1 MSPHGRDAF
10 STDAG
15 QGRAARRAPF
25 ARETDLAQ
33 RVIEYLHAEQWTV
46 WQEVGMGGGAP
57 CCDIVARRGPA
68 VWAIECK
75 LRASL
80 EVLDQASRWIG
91 FANLVSVAV
100 PKPRGVNLY
109 RRVVRTFGVGVLWVG
124 DYVDHEPGPFVRVHR
139 NRSPWSLAKYLT
151 EERRLWPAQAGTN
164 RGGQYTEFG
173 RFCRSVRELVEKNP
187 GASTKQIIDD
197 IDEHHYSNDK
207 TARACLLSWAR
218 AGKVPGVEVRD
229 EGRAVRLYPTSANV
243 GGECRSE
250 H

>member
-1 MSPHGRDAF
+1 MSPHGRDAV

-25 ARETDLAQ
+25 ARETDLAA

-46 WQEVGMGGGAP
+46 WQEVGHGGGAP
-57 CCDIVARRGPA
+57 CCDIVAKRGPA

-80 EVLDQASRWIG
+80 EVLDQASYWIG
-91 FANLVSVAV
+91 RANMVSVAV
-100 PKPRGVNLY
+100 PITRGIRLY
-109 RRVVRTFGVGVLWVG
+109 RRVARTFGVGVLWVG
-124 DYVDHEPGPFVRVHR
+124 DLVQHEPGPFLRVHR
-139 NRSPWSLAKYLT
+139 ERWMRPLAEYLT
-151 EERRLWPAQAGTN
+151 EERRHWPVQAGTN

-173 RFCRSVRELVEKNP
+173 RFCCKVRERVEQHP
-187 GASTKQIIDD
+187 GATAKQIIDA
-197 IDEHHYSNDK
+197 IDGHHYTSDK

-229 EGRAVRLYPTSANV
+229 EGRAVRLYPANGAEHRPA
-243 GGECRSE
+243 GGA
-250 H
+250 